1 MTGLRVI
8 RNEMEKAGYRPDAI
22 ATDYIFSDILS
33 ASADSRSI
41 ALAAFSH
48 TPPSYRSAAIAAE
61 ATRGRDAAAIVGEYR
76 SLGAPLLFVIDDAAL
91 AVTAWQV
98 RAKGAPRLIV
108 RSHIADLPG
117 LFAAHRDEWAPLAIH
132 RAKSIGQF
140 DRSYQLDFVDLGL
153 LPAIEGEI
161 QVKLG
166 RLLEATLAETLRA
179 RRGPTGEAIVDD
191 RSMFRT
197 TFRLL
202 AAKVLND
209 RGHEL
214 ASQWNPDDI
223 DSVLDAI
230 SRYYRLPR
238 FPQERAPEHRAIFA
252 AAWDRLRA
260 GINFRNISADDLA
273 FVYEDTLV
281 TPETRHYFGTHS
293 TPRQLA
299 EYIVGHLELWR
310 HDPAQLRVYEPFA
323 GAALFLVAAL
333 RQLRELLPAEW
344 PDATRHQF
352 LTERLGGDEI
362 DAFAGEVAKLS
373 LILADYPNAN
383 GWNIGEIDLLAAQ
396 TLAGRL
402 SAQNVVLCNPPFSAF
417 SPEEQARYPEMA
429 ARSVTKSGAILN
441 VVLDQR
447 PMALGFI
454 LPRAFI
460 DERQFREQR
469 KRIEA
474 LYREIELVSLPE
486 GTFRTSGVE
495 ASALVARSPR
505 DGDFGRSTS
514 LTSTVVPARYRDEFL
529 RLGAPVISRTS
540 TRTASPQ
547 PSGDLWIRELD
558 ALWHYLADYPKLG
571 SVFTMHRGIEW
582 QGDQSQAASAEPKP
596 GYSRGLHKAN
606 TVRPFYLE
614 KPIWLD
620 TRPERLRGWAID
632 FPWQKPK
639 IVTNAIRLSRG
650 PWRIAAAVDTYG
662 LVCSQQLIGC
672 WPVGVDPAALPAWA
686 AVLNGPVANAFIT
699 DHCPAKGIRLSAMR
713 ALPVPPEPLTSTIP
727 VIEEY
732 RSLLSPADFCL
743 GAEGEQKATALLN
756 WIDSLVLKAYD
767 LPPRLERELLE
778 FFRAARRPTL
788 HPWQH
793 WLPDDFGP
801 ALPLNEYLSGDYSK
815 MSGNW
820 VLDVFTPLPPEE
832 AALLRDYLHPA
843 EQP

>member
-1 MTGLRVI
+1 MAKV
-8 RNEMEKAGYRPDAI
+8 GYRADAI
-22 ATDYIFSDILS
+22 VTDYVFSDILS
-33 ASADSRSI
+33 AGADSRSV

-61 ATRGRDAAAIVGEYR
+61 ETRGRDAAAIVGEYR
-76 SLGAPLLFVIDDAAL
+76 SLGAPLLFMIDDDAL
-91 AVTAWQV
+91 VVTAWQV
-98 RAKGAPRLIV
+98 RAEGAPSLIF
-108 RSHIADLPG
+108 RKHLADLPA
-117 LFAAHRDEWAPLAIH
+117 LFAAHRNEWAPLAIH

-140 DRSYQLDFVDLGL
+140 DRSYQLDFVDIGL

-166 RLLEATLAETLRA
+166 RLLEVTLAETLRA
-179 RRGPTGEAIVDD
+179 RRSPTGETIVDD
-191 RSMFRT
+191 RSMFRI

-214 ASQWNPDDI
+214 ASQWRPDDI

-238 FPQERAPEHRAIFA
+238 FPQERAPEHRAIFG

-273 FVYEDTLV
+273 FVYENTLV

-310 HDPAQLRVYEPFA
+310 HEPAQLRIYEPFA

-333 RQLRELLPAEW
+333 RQLRDLLPPDW

-352 LTERLGGDEI
+352 FVDRIGGDEI
-362 DAFAGEVAKLS
+362 DAFAREVATLS

-383 GWNIGEIDLLAAQ
+383 GWNIGEIDLLADQA
-396 TLAGRL
+396 LSDRL
-402 SAQNVVLCNPPFSAF
+402 SAPNVVLCNPPFSAF
-417 SPEEQARYPEMA
+417 SPEEQTRYSELA
-429 ARSVTKSGAILN
+429 ARSVTKSGAILSA
-441 VVLDQR
+441 VLDR
-447 PMALGFI
+447 CPMALGFI

-460 DERQFREQR
+460 DERQFRDQR
-469 KRIEA
+469 KRVEA

-495 ASALVARSPR
+495 ASVLVARSPR
-505 DGDFGRSTS
+505 DGDLGRPTL
-514 LTSTVVPARYRDEFL
+514 LTSTVVPARYREQFL
-529 RLGAPVISRTS
+529 RLGTPVISRAS
-540 TRTASPQ
+540 TRTAKPQ

-571 SVFTMHRGIEW
+571 SIFAVHRGIEW
-582 QGDQSQAASAEPKP
+582 QGNQRQAASAESKP
-596 GYSRGLHKAN
+596 GYSRGVHNADA
-606 TVRPFYLE
+606 VHPFRLD
-614 KPIWLD
+614 PPVWLD
-620 TRPERLRGWAID
+620 TRAERLRRAADLSWDRSKLIA
-632 FPWQKPK
+632 
-639 IVTNAIRLSRG
+639 NAVRLSRG
-650 PWRIAAAVDTYG
+650 SWRIAAAVDTEG
-662 LVCSQQLIGC
+662 LVCSQQLFGC
-672 WPVGVDPAALPAWA
+672 WLKSEGSGALQTWA
-686 AVLNGPVANAFIT
+686 AVLNGPVANAFVVI
-699 DHCPAKGIRLSAMR
+699 HSPANRIRVSTMQS
-713 ALPVPPEPLTSTIP
+713 LPVPAILPTNTAPL
-727 VIEEY
+727 IEEY
-732 RSLLSPADFCL
+732 SSLFSPVNFHL
-743 GAEGEQKATALLN
+743 GPDMEQKASALLN
-756 WIDSLVLKAYD
+756 HIDALVLKAYD

-778 FFRAARRPTL
+778 FFRGARRPTL
-788 HPWQH
+788 HPWRH

-801 ALPLNEYLSGDYSK
+801 ALSLSEYLSGDYGK
-815 MSGNW
+815 MAGNW

-832 AALLRDYLHPA
+832 AALLRDYLGPA